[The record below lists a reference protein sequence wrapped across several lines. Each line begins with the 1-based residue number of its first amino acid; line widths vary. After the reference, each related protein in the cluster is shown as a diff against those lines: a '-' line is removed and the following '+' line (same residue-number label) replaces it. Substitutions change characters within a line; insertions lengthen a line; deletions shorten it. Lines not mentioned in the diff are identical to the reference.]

1 MFLKIKKFD
10 RYEFTTIKNLKF
22 NFTLYKYFLSKNK
35 LNKFN
40 NKISIILLYFLR
52 RLCQQFSQTCNC

>member
-52 RLCQQFSQTCNC
+52 RLCQ